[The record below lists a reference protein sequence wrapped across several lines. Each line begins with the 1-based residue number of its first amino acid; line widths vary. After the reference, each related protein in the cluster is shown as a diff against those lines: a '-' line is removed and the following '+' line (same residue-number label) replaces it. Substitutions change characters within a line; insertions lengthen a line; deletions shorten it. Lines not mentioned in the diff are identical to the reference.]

1 MITKKEVKAKQNE
14 IILEEKGR
22 KVTMDSKF
30 IDAELDSLGTIITL
44 ITIDSEF
51 HIFDPDEEEK
61 DLSDLNI
68 ENLTIRALVIK
79 CVLSTTNISKEQKIE
94 ETT

>member
-1 MITKKEVKAKQNE
+1 MITKHEVLNKINE

-30 IDAELDSLGTIITL
+30 TDAELDSLGTIITL

-51 HIFDPDEEEK
+51 HIFDPDKTEK
-61 DLSDLNI
+61 DLTDLDI
-68 ENLTIRALVIK
+68 ENLIIRDLVVK
-79 CVLSTTNISKEQKIE
+79 CVLSNINTSEEQK
-94 ETT
+94 TGKAT